1 MGILIKMK
9 SYLAL
14 AALTS
19 DLAVALELGLLS
31 KLESSTDLGLLSAL
45 GSSVNVLGLL
55 GASAVD
61 AAPGGMD
68 LDNPRYVYFSEPME
82 QPAAKEACEA
92 AGMTL
97 AKISNVDEW
106 REARNTIVLARIQDV
121 NLDFIT
127 QTWIGLET
135 QPPPGEYYY
144 PGWEQTFTW

>member
-19 DLAVALELGLLS
+19 DLAVALDLGLLS

-45 GSSVNVLGLL
+45 GSSVDVLGLLRQEL

-68 LDNPRYVYFSEPME
+68 LDNPRYVYFSEPMQ
-82 QPAAKEACEA
+82 QPGAKEACEG

-97 AKISNVDEW
+97 AKISNGDELV
-106 REARNTIVLARIQDV
+106 EARNTIILARLQEA

-127 QTWIGLET
+127 QTWIGLKRDPDFRYT
-135 QPPPGEYYY
+135 YG
-144 PGWEQTFTW
+144 

>member
-45 GSSVNVLGLL
+45 GSSVDVLGLL

-68 LDNPRYVYFSEPME
+68 LDNPRYVYFSEPMQ
-82 QPAAKEACEA
+82 QPGAKEACEE

-97 AKISNVDEW
+97 AKISNGDELV
-106 REARNTIVLARIQDV
+106 EARNTIILARLQEA

-127 QTWIGLET
+127 QTWIGLKRDPDFRYT
-135 QPPPGEYYY
+135 Y
-144 PGWEQTFTW
+144 GWKED